1 MNKDGAKTLLLLD
14 LTAFAL
20 MQDNRNGNRKDFELA
35 CKLAE
40 KHALPQLQMY
50 KDFISS
56 VEEDE

>member
-1 MNKDGAKTLLLLD
+1 MSKEKAKTLLLLD
-14 LTAFAL
+14 LTTFTL
-20 MQDNRNGNRKDFELA
+20 MQDSRNGNRKDFELA

-40 KHALPQLQMY
+40 KHSLPQLQMY

>member
-1 MNKDGAKTLLLLD
+1 MSKEKAKTLLLLD
-14 LTAFAL
+14 LSTFAL
-20 MQDNRNGNRKDFELA
+20 MQEKNNGNKKDFEMA

-40 KHALPQLQMY
+40 KQSLPQLQMY

>member
-1 MNKDGAKTLLLLD
+1 MSKEKAKTLLLLD
-14 LTAFAL
+14 LSTFAL
-20 MQDNRNGNRKDFELA
+20 MKDNNNGNRKDFEMA

-40 KHALPQLQMY
+40 KQSLPQLQMY

>member
-1 MNKDGAKTLLLLD
+1 MSKEKTKTLLLLD
-14 LTAFAL
+14 LSTFAL
-20 MQDNRNGNRKDFELA
+20 IQENNNGNKKDFEMA

-40 KHALPQLQMY
+40 KQSLPQLQMY

>member
-1 MNKDGAKTLLLLD
+1 MSKEKAKTLLLLD
-14 LTAFAL
+14 LATFAL
-20 MQDNRNGNRKDFELA
+20 MQESGNGNRKDFEMA

-40 KHALPQLQMY
+40 KHSLPQLQMY

>member
-1 MNKDGAKTLLLLD
+1 MSKDRAKTLLLLD
-14 LTAFAL
+14 LATFAL
-20 MQDNRNGNRKDFELA
+20 MQDNRNGNKKDFEWA

-40 KHALPQLQMY
+40 KQSLPQLQMY